1 MTKLPETISKRFNVI
16 TGKEVPLGC
25 SEDDYPRGTGRT
37 TFACLKAITIAME
50 EGSCFL
56 TDHQDYPTCW
66 SVGAATRLKNRAQ
79 DLVDDMGLQGFYF
92 ETRKVNDR
100 VPYSKSSWGC
110 LVKFSPYKEV
120 HYDLRK

>member
-25 SEDDYPRGTGRT
+25 MEDGYPRGSGRT

-56 TDHQDYPTCW
+56 TDHQDYPTCR
-66 SVGAATRLKNRAQ
+66 SVEAATRLKNMAQ
-79 DLVDDMGLQGFYF
+79 DLVDGMGLCGFSF
-92 ETRKVNDR
+92 ETRKV
-100 VPYSKSSWGC
+100 SCSESSWGC
-110 LVKFSPYKEV
+110 LVTFSPYKEV